1 MAYIP
6 LLYFNGQVYQNIDT
20 DERDEEGNPLYPD
33 IPINDLSAMKELFK
47 RTVRSQAKNELRK
60 TDYFV
65 VKAFE
70 ESLNFDSEYP
80 SIASLRDDIRNWVS
94 ETETSIDAAETIDEL
109 LEIDIL
115 LPDSLKYDE
124 LSTTL

>member
-20 DERDEEGNPLYPD
+20 DERDEDGNSLYPD
-33 IPINDLSAMKELFK
+33 IPINDLLAMKELFK
-47 RTVRSQAKNELRK
+47 RTVRFQAKNELRK

-94 ETETSIDAAETIDEL
+94 TTEAAIDAAETIDAL

-115 LPDSLKYDE
+115 LPDDLKYDE
-124 LSTTL
+124 FSTTL